1 MIHGGDVKKTIF
13 FILSLLVISSIL
25 LADAQKVAILDFS
38 NSDRESDYVASAL
51 MKRDFSTVFK
61 EFEDIELIKIK
72 ESDKVFK
79 ASGITNLSYAGTEDI
94 ANMGS
99 ELGAD
104 VVIWGTVSLESG
116 SSFKVLAKIYSMQ
129 SKEVSSISFNVEKKS
144 KERQKTLTE
153 ELIPKIQELGAG
165 EIEKLLNIGVQHFSS
180 KNYASAEET
189 FLNLIDI
196 DAKNRDGYF
205 YLGLIKFIQKDYIAS
220 VDYYNKALEI
230 APEDIDVLNYLSKS
244 YLKMEEFELAA
255 QALEKITELEDNKE
269 IWLRIANIYTE
280 LEYTDQAKDAF
291 NNAIAIDEEYFEA
304 YQALGEML
312 YNMEFY
318 DEAISPLETASNAF
332 PEDDELHK
340 KLAKCYHKTGKLE
353 SAIENYK
360 QMVIDQPENKT
371 AYMNLAGAYRE
382 TNQNDKALKVLNDLV
397 ILAPDNPKV
406 YIRLAD
412 VYIALENYS
421 KATENANK
429 AIEIDAELY
438 DSYRVLASIHQKIGY
453 NKYEKFLDYEELYKD
468 KSVYY
473 GEKAD
478 ELVEKRDRV
487 KAEANAN
494 FKKAEFYLS
503 ETEKRTDKD
512 SVLNDIKRT
521 RVTLKQLKE
530 ATKSGG
536 F

>member
-1 MIHGGDVKKTIF
+1 VKKIIF
-13 FILSLLVISSIL
+13 FILILLVISSIL
-25 LADAQKVAILDFS
+25 LAEAQKIAILNFS
-38 NSDRESDYVASAL
+38 NSDRESDYVSKSM

-61 EFEDIELIKIK
+61 EFEDIELISIK
-72 ESDKVFK
+72 KSNKVFK

-94 ANMGS
+94 AEMGS
-99 ELGAD
+99 DLGAD
-104 VVIWGTVSLESG
+104 VVVWGTVSLESG
-116 SSFKVLAKIYSMQ
+116 SSFKIVAKIYSMQ
-129 SKEVSSISFNVEKKS
+129 SKEVSVASFTVENKS
-144 KERQKTLTE
+144 KQRQQTISKK
-153 ELIPKIQELGAG
+153 LIPKIQELGAG

-180 KNYASAEET
+180 KNYTSAEEI

-196 DAKNRDGYF
+196 DTNNRDGYF
-205 YLGLIKFIQKDYIAS
+205 YLGLIKFILKDFNTS
-220 VDYYNKALEI
+220 VEYYNNALEI
-230 APEDIDVLNYLSKS
+230 VPEDTDILNYLSKS
-244 YLKMEEFELAA
+244 YLKLEEFELAVEV
-255 QALEKITELEDNKE
+255 LEKITAIEDNKE
-269 IWLRIANIYTE
+269 IWLRIGNIYAE

-291 NNAIAIDEEYFEA
+291 NSAIEIDEEYFEA
-304 YQALGEML
+304 YQTLGEML

-332 PEDDELHK
+332 PDNDELQK

-382 TNQNDKALKVLNDLV
+382 TNQNSEALMVLNNLV

-406 YIRLAD
+406 YLRLAD
-412 VYIALENYS
+412 VHIALEEYS

-429 AIEIDAELY
+429 AIEIDADLY

-478 ELVEKRDRV
+478 ELVEKRDKV
-487 KAEANAN
+487 KAEANTN
-494 FKKAEFYLS
+494 FKKAEYYLS

-512 SVLNDIKRT
+512 SVINDIKRT

>member
-1 MIHGGDVKKTIF
+1 MKKSIIF
-13 FILSLLVISSIL
+13 MLILLVIGSIL

-38 NSDRESDYVASAL
+38 NSDRESDYVANSL

-61 EFEDIELIKIK
+61 EFDDIELINIK

-94 ANMGS
+94 ATMGS
-99 ELGAD
+99 ELGAN
-104 VVIWGTVSLESG
+104 VVIWGTVSAESG

-129 SKEVSSISFNVEKKS
+129 SNEVSSISFNVEKKS
-144 KERQKTLTE
+144 KERQQTLSDK
-153 ELIPKIQELGAG
+153 LIPKIQELGAG

-180 KNYASAEET
+180 KNYTSAEET
-189 FLNLIDI
+189 FLNLVDL

-205 YLGLIKFIQKDYIAS
+205 YLGLIKFIEKDFTAS
-220 VDYYNKALEI
+220 VEYYNSALEI
-230 APEDIDVLNYLSKS
+230 TPEDKDVLNYLSKS
-244 YLKMEEFELAA
+244 YLNMEEYELAA
-255 QALEKITELEDNKE
+255 EALEKITELEDSKE
-269 IWLRIANIYTE
+269 VWLSIGNIYAE
-280 LEYTDQAKDAF
+280 LQYTDQAKEAF
-291 NNAIAIDEEYFEA
+291 NSAIEIDEEYFEA
-304 YQALGEML
+304 FQALGDL
-312 YNMEFY
+312 FYNMEFY
-318 DEAISPLETASNAF
+318 DEAINPLETAANAF
-332 PEDDELHK
+332 PDDDDLQK

-382 TNQNDKALKVLNDLV
+382 TNQNSEALKVLNDLI

-406 YIRLAD
+406 SLRLAD
-412 VYIALENYS
+412 VFIALEDFA
-421 KATENANK
+421 KAIHNANK

-438 DSYRVLASIHQKIGY
+438 ESYRVLASIHQKIGY
-453 NKYEKFLDYEELYKD
+453 KKYEKFLEFEEMYKD

-478 ELVEKRDRV
+478 ELVEQRDKV
-487 KAEANAN
+487 KAEAYSN
-494 FKKAEFYLS
+494 FNKAENYLT
-503 ETEKRTDKD
+503 ETENRTDKT
-512 SVLNDIKRT
+512 SILNEIAKT
-521 RVTLKQLKE
+521 RITLKQLKE

>member
-1 MIHGGDVKKTIF
+1 
-13 FILSLLVISSIL
+13 
-25 LADAQKVAILDFS
+25 
-38 NSDRESDYVASAL
+38 
-51 MKRDFSTVFK
+51 
-61 EFEDIELIKIK
+61 
-72 ESDKVFK
+72 
-79 ASGITNLSYAGTEDI
+79 
-94 ANMGS
+94 
-99 ELGAD
+99 
-104 VVIWGTVSLESG
+104 
-116 SSFKVLAKIYSMQ
+116 MQ

-144 KERQKTLTE
+144 KQRQQTLTDK
-153 ELIPKIQELGAG
+153 LIPKIQELGAG

-180 KNYASAEET
+180 KNYTSAEET

-205 YLGLIKFIQKDYIAS
+205 YLGLIKFIEKEFNAS
-220 VDYYNKALEI
+220 IEYYNNALEI
-230 APEDIDVLNYLSKS
+230 VPEDIDILNYLSKS
-244 YLKMEEFELAA
+244 YLKIEEFELAA
-255 QALEKITELEDNKE
+255 EALEKITELEDNIE
-269 IWLRIANIYTE
+269 IWLRIGNIYAE

-291 NNAIAIDEEYFEA
+291 NSAIEIDEEYFEA
-304 YQALGEML
+304 FQALGEML

-332 PEDDELHK
+332 PDNDELQK

-360 QMVIDQPENKT
+360 QMVIDQPDNKT

-382 TNQNDKALKVLNDLV
+382 TNQNSEALKVLNELI
-397 ILAPDNPKV
+397 ILAPDNAKV
-406 YIRLAD
+406 YLRLAD
-412 VYIALENYS
+412 VYIALDEFS
-421 KATENANK
+421 EAAENANK

-453 NKYEKFLDYEELYKD
+453 NKYEKFLDYEEDYKD

-473 GEKAD
+473 GPKAD

-494 FKKAEFYLS
+494 FKKAEYYLS

>member
-1 MIHGGDVKKTIF
+1 MGGNVKKI
-13 FILSLLVISSIL
+13 ILSILMLLVISSIL
-25 LADAQKVAILDFS
+25 LAGVQKVAILDFS
-38 NSDRESDYVASAL
+38 NSDRESDYVSKAM

-61 EFEDIELIKIK
+61 ELENIELINIK

-79 ASGITNLSYAGTEDI
+79 ASGITNLSYAGSEDI
-94 ANMGS
+94 ASMAS

-104 VVIWGTVSLESG
+104 VVIWGTVSWESG
-116 SSFKVLAKIYSMQ
+116 SIFKVIAKIYSMQ
-129 SKEVSSISFNVEKKS
+129 SNEVSSISFNVEKKS
-144 KERQKTLTE
+144 KQRQQTILK
-153 ELIPKIQELGAG
+153 ELIPKIQKLGAG

-180 KNYASAEET
+180 KNYTSAEET

-196 DAKNRDGYF
+196 DTKNRDGYF
-205 YLGLIKFIQKDYIAS
+205 YLGLIKFILKDFSAS
-220 VDYYNKALEI
+220 VEYYNNALEI
-230 APEDIDVLNYLSKS
+230 SPEDTDVLNYLSKS

-255 QALEKITELEDNKE
+255 EALEIITEFEDNKE
-269 IWLRIANIYTE
+269 IWLRIGNIYAE

-291 NNAIAIDEEYFEA
+291 NSAIEIDEEYFEA
-304 YQALGEML
+304 FQALGEML

-332 PEDDELHK
+332 PDDEELQT

-382 TNQNDKALKVLNDLV
+382 TSQNSEALKVLNELI

-406 YIRLAD
+406 YLRLAD
-412 VYIALENYS
+412 VYIALDEFI
-421 KATENANK
+421 KATYNANK
-429 AIEIDAELY
+429 AIEIDADLY
-438 DSYRVLASIHQKIGY
+438 DSYRILASIHQKIGY
-453 NKYEKFLDYEELYKD
+453 KKYEKFLEFEEMYKD
-468 KSVYY
+468 KSIYY
-473 GEKAD
+473 GAKAD
-478 ELVEKRDRV
+478 ELVEQRDKV
-487 KAEANAN
+487 KAEANSN
-494 FKKAEFYLS
+494 FKKAEYYLT
-503 ETEKRTDKD
+503 ETEKRTDKA

-521 RVTLKQLKE
+521 RTTLKQLEE

>member
-1 MIHGGDVKKTIF
+1 MKKIIIS
-13 FILSLLVISSIL
+13 ILILLIVSSIL
-25 LADAQKVAILDFS
+25 LADVQKVAILNFS
-38 NSDRESDYVASAL
+38 NSDRESDYVSKSM

-61 EFEDIELIKIK
+61 ELEDIELINIK

-79 ASGITNLSYAGTEDI
+79 ASGITNLAYAGTEDI
-94 ANMGS
+94 AKMGS

-104 VVIWGTVSLESG
+104 VVIWGTVSSESG
-116 SSFKVLAKIYSMQ
+116 SSFKIVAKIYSMQ
-129 SKEVSSISFNVEKKS
+129 SNEVSSISFNVEKKS
-144 KERQKTLTE
+144 KQRQQTLSDK
-153 ELIPKIQELGAG
+153 LIPKIQELGAG

-180 KNYASAEET
+180 KNYSSAEET

-196 DAKNRDGYF
+196 DANNRDGYF

-230 APEDIDVLNYLSKS
+230 NPEDKDVLNFLSKS

-255 QALEKITELEDNKE
+255 EALEKITELEDNKE
-269 IWLRIANIYTE
+269 IWLRIGNIYAE

-291 NNAIAIDEEYFEA
+291 NSAIEIDEEYFEA
-304 YQALGEML
+304 FQALGEML

-318 DEAISPLETASNAF
+318 DEAINPLETASNAF
-332 PEDDELHK
+332 PEDDELQK

-360 QMVIDQPENKT
+360 QMVIDQPDNKT

-382 TNQNDKALKVLNDLV
+382 TNQNNEALKILNDLK
-397 ILAPDNPKV
+397 ILDPENPKV
-406 YIRLAD
+406 YLRLAD
-412 VYIALENYS
+412 VYIALDEFS

-429 AIEIDAELY
+429 AIEIDADLY

-494 FKKAEFYLS
+494 FKKAEYYLD

-512 SVLNDIKRT
+512 SVLKDIKRT
-521 RVTLKQLKE
+521 RITLKQLKD
-530 ATKSGG
+530 ATKTGG